1 MSFLGR
7 LGGVVSR
14 IGSLATKAIKPIA
27 AIAQPVAGAVGAVA
41 NTFLPAPAARLV
53 SNVAQK
59 ASDFVTSGRAA
70 EIADKVART
79 GMALAGMKSILPEG
93 M

>member
-14 IGSLATKAIKPIA
+14 LGSLAGKAVKPLASIA
-27 AIAQPVAGAVGAVA
+27 APVAGAVGAVA
-41 NTFLPAPAARLV
+41 NAFLPAPAAKLV
-53 SNVAQK
+53 STVAQK
-59 ASDFVTSGRAA
+59 ASDYITSGKAA
-70 EIADKVART
+70 QIADKVARA
-79 GMALAGMKSILPEG
+79 GMALSGMKSILPEG